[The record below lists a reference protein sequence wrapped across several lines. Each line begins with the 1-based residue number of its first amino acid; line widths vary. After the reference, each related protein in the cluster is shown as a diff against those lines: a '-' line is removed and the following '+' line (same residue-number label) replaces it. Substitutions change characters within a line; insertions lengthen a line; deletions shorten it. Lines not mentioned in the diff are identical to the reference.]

1 MASTTFIDR
10 QTPIKADWL
19 NDVNDMVYTRF
30 PATITTPDAAFNG
43 TTNDYAVVQAAIDA
57 AFNAGGGTI
66 TIPGVCAIGSTII
79 LRSRVNIEFKNGAY
93 FKWIGSTSGVCVE
106 SDSTTVLQD
115 ASYANFKINT
125 GNSFTGTAFYL
136 HSAHN
141 LYCNRLTLVTT
152 GTTSTAIKMIAN
164 STGGESAVTKR
175 NITACTFDL
184 IVQQGQCGTF
194 MEFDGVA
201 VGYEGTPQVVTL
213 NTFTNIFTENCAV
226 YGINFKNWVDNNVFT
241 GMTRLTINGNGGV
254 GCQIG
259 FSTAQGVYS
268 NIFNTL
274 AVDTFGTMTGRIG
287 LRIDY
292 SKLHKVGTYYQNPVA
307 EGGSFISTSAAESY
321 DVSLFVDSDRTI
333 VHHRRLMRA
342 ASEGFNS
349 SSTITLADDTA
360 TSINV
365 AEGGT
370 LQNINFI
377 LTVVSSDSNSSGIA
391 WLRCRRSSGTPE
403 ISQLA
408 GGANFAVTTGVLSG
422 TTGVDTK
429 LTVSAA
435 ADGKYYI
442 ENRLGVSIFVT
453 THVAGWMTTV

>member
-19 NDVNDMVYTRF
+19 NDVNTAVYQTLPPLVTVPNGVF
-30 PATITTPDAAFNG
+30 DGITD
-43 TTNDYAVVQAAIDA
+43 DYLVVQTAIDN
-57 AFNAGGGTI
+57 AFNAGGGLI
-66 TIPGVCAIGSTII
+66 TIPGPCAIGTKII
-79 LRSRVNIEFKNGAY
+79 LRSKVSIQFQKGGY
-93 FKWIGSTSGVCVE
+93 FKWIGATNGTCVE
-106 SDSTTVLQD
+106 TDSNTVVQD
-115 ASYANFKINT
+115 LSLYDFKINT
-125 GNSFTGTAFYL
+125 GGGFSGTAFYI

-141 LYCNRLTLVTT
+141 IYCNRLTLVTT
-152 GTTSTAIKMIAN
+152 GTTSTALKFIAN
-164 STGGESAVTKR
+164 STGGENALTKR

-201 VGYEGTPQVVTL
+201 AGYDGTPQVVTL
-213 NTFTNIFTENCAV
+213 NTFGNIFTENCAI
-226 YGINFKNWVDNNVFT
+226 YGINFKNWVDNNVFS
-241 GMTRLTINGNGGV
+241 GMCRLTINGNNSV

-259 FSTAQGVYS
+259 FATAQGVYS

-287 LRIDY
+287 LRIDN

-307 EGGSFISTSAAESY
+307 EGGSFISTTAAESY
-321 DVSLFVDSDRTI
+321 DVSLFVDSDKTI
-333 VHHRRLMRA
+333 VHYRRLMRA

-370 LQNINFI
+370 LQNINFV

-403 ISQLA
+403 IRQLA

-422 TTGVDTK
+422 TTGADTK